1 MHSQTTEQF
10 TKQLEAELSAKKIEI
25 AALQTEISEHRQRE
39 EQAIQLMQA
48 QMEELEDLRVL
59 ALAVRKHFHNNL
71 AVERCAAC
79 SKCDYEELE
88 KAMLQCKAFTRI
100 RLD

>member
-1 MHSQTTEQF
+1 MPSKDTEQF
-10 TKQLEAELSAKKIEI
+10 IKQLEAELAAKNNEI
-25 AALQTEISEHRQRE
+25 AALKARE
-39 EQAIQLMQA
+39 AQVIKSNQA
-48 QMEELEDLRVL
+48 QAEELEDLRVL

>member
-1 MHSQTTEQF
+1 LPSKDTEQF
-10 TKQLEAELSAKKIEI
+10 IKQLEAELAAKNNEI
-25 AALQTEISEHRQRE
+25 AALKARE
-39 EQAIQLMQA
+39 AQVIKSNQA
-48 QMEELEDLRVL
+48 QAEELEDLRVL

>member
-1 MHSQTTEQF
+1 LYAEDQEQTI
-10 TKQLEAELSAKKIEI
+10 KKLEAELTARKAEI
-25 AALQTEISEHRQRE
+25 AALKENIDRSTASC
-39 EQAIQLMQA
+39 QA
-48 QMEELEDLRVL
+48 QLEELEDLRVL